1 MGNGCVGNEV
11 GGCGAVSAIK
21 IHVDFYH
28 YHALFPD
35 VSCNNI
41 FLGIIKES

>member
-1 MGNGCVGNEV
+1 MVT
-11 GGCGAVSAIK
+11 SIK

-35 VSCNNI
+35 VSHE
-41 FLGIIKES
+41 LLLLYMTVSKE